1 MIEMFEGHDRAAIAA
16 PRGHNKST
24 LVSLGYVLYRASHG
38 LSQFVLIVSDTGDQ
52 AKDLVGAIFKELLE
66 NTDLTRDYPHLSL
79 PEAAHYRS
87 IKVRRKASDFIT
99 IGGVRFAARGSG
111 AGLRGLKEGS
121 RRPDLVICDDL
132 ENDKNVATPRQR
144 KKLLEWFQKSLSN
157 LFGPVGGK
165 LLVVGTIL
173 HKNSLLSFLTGKTAP
188 EVYAKRV
195 FKAISG
201 GKALWRDA
209 WPLAKLEA
217 KRKEIG
223 SKAFATEFLNT
234 PSADGAT
241 IFKENTI
248 RRNRVLN
255 LPFGVTLTRI
265 LVGVDPSGT
274 EDGGGDACG
283 IIVAGLGS
291 DGYGY
296 VLEDATVYGSPSLWG
311 RKVLDAYKKYRAN
324 GVVIEKNYGG
334 AMVTSVLKAE
344 LRPDEFMP
352 WTALVSA
359 KQGKSLRAEPISVEY
374 EKDKVRHVGH
384 FPELEDEM
392 IDWVPGMAS
401 PNRLDAA
408 VYTLNELILSADF
421 SLIPQEVSEWNN

>member
-1 MIEMFEGHDRAAIAA
+1 MFEGNDRVAVAA

-24 LVSLGYVLYRASHG
+24 LASLGYVLYRAAHG
-38 LSQFVLIVSDTGDQ
+38 LSQFVLLVSDTGDQ
-52 AKDLVGAIFKELLE
+52 ARDLVGAIFKELLE
-66 NTDLTRDYPHLSL
+66 NPDLTKDFPHLSL
-79 PEAAHYRS
+79 PDAAHYRS

-121 RRPDLVICDDL
+121 RRPDLIICDDL

-173 HKNSLLSFLTGKTAP
+173 HKSSLLSFLTGKTAP
-188 EVYAKRV
+188 EIYAKRV
-195 FKAISG
+195 YKAIAG
-201 GKALWRDA
+201 GKPLWRDA
-209 WPLAKLEA
+209 WPIEKLEA

-223 SKAFATEFLNT
+223 SRAFATEFLNT
-234 PSADGAT
+234 PAADGAT

-248 RRNRVLN
+248 RRNRVMR
-255 LPFGVTLTRI
+255 LPIGVTLTRI
-265 LVGVDPSGT
+265 LIGVDPSGT
-274 EDGGGDACG
+274 EKGDGDACG

-291 DGYGY
+291 DGFGY
-296 VLEDATVYGSPSLWG
+296 VLEDATINGSPSTWG
-311 RKVLDAYKKYRAN
+311 RRVLDLYKRYKAN
-324 GVVIEKNYGG
+324 GVVIEQNYGG
-334 AMVTSVLKAE
+334 AMVLSVLKAE

-352 WTALVSA
+352 WTALVTA
-359 KQGKSLRAEPISVEY
+359 KQGKSLRAEPISVQY
-374 EKDKVRHVGH
+374 ENDRVRHVGH
-384 FPELEDEM
+384 LPELEDEM

-408 VYTLNELILSADF
+408 VYTLNELILTADL
-421 SLIPQEVSEWNN
+421 SLIPQEISEWSN